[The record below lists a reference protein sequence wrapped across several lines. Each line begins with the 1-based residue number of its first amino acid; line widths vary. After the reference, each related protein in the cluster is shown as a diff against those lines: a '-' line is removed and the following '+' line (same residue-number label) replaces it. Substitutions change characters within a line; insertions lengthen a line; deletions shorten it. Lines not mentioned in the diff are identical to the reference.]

1 MRGLASAI
9 LDDENWRIVLAQSSF
24 VSLELDLSQE
34 TLRIPLKARVL
45 VKLAKLANSLDVDA
59 NTIVI

>member
-24 VSLELDLSQE
+24 VSLELDLPQE